1 MSVLLPRFPV
11 ARLPFS
17 FADVERVQTAI
28 KRSFLVVVVWMALSG
43 NALAHS
49 FTAALIVAGDN
60 REASLAEAVRG
71 FLLAADEQDGH
82 ANETSDGHLGGVD
95 VNVLPLP
102 RDAAGLV
109 EGLIGKPTE
118 TGDVVVVL
126 GPEPAASEAAREY
139 QSTSTVLLQVVLTE
153 RWVSDEGTDS
163 FVTRYRRAY
172 GTAPSVMAA
181 TGYHA
186 ARRLD
191 VAIRPLDGVI
201 PRAALE
207 DAWRSTESGL
217 PWKS

>member
-1 MSVLLPRFPV
+1 MLRFLV
-11 ARLPFS
+11 AQLPFP
-17 FADVERVQTAI
+17 FAAVERVQTAI
-28 KRSFLVVVVWMALSG
+28 KQSVLAVAVWMALSG

-49 FTAALIVAGDN
+49 FTAALIVVDDIL
-60 REASLAEAVRG
+60 EARLAEAVRG

-95 VNVLPLP
+95 VHVLPLP

-118 TGDVVVVL
+118 PADVVVVL
-126 GPEPAASEAAREY
+126 GAEPAASEGAQKY
-139 QSTSTVLLQVVLTE
+139 QSNSTVLLQVLLIE
-153 RWVSDEGTDS
+153 GWDSDEGTDS
-163 FVTRYRRAY
+163 FVARYRLAY
-172 GTAPSVMAA
+172 GTAPGVMAA

-217 PWKS
+217 PW

>member
-71 FLLAADEQDGH
+71 FLLAADERDGH

-95 VNVLPLP
+95 VHVLPLP

-109 EGLIGKPTE
+109 EDLIGKPTE
-118 TGDVVVVL
+118 PGDVVVVL
-126 GPEPAASEAAREY
+126 GTEPAASEAARKY
-139 QSTSTVLLQVVLTE
+139 QSNSTVLLQVVLPVG
-153 RWVSDEGTDS
+153 WDSDVGTDS
-163 FVTRYRRAY
+163 FVARYRLAY
-172 GTAPSVMAA
+172 GTAPGLMAA

-217 PWKS
+217 PW

>member
-1 MSVLLPRFPV
+1 MSVLLPRFLA
-11 ARLPFS
+11 ARLPFP

-28 KRSFLVVVVWMALSG
+28 KRSFLVFVVWMALSG

-71 FLLAADEQDGH
+71 FLLAADERDGH

-95 VNVLPLP
+95 VHVLPLP

-118 TGDVVVVL
+118 PGDVVVVL
-126 GPEPAASEAAREY
+126 GTEPAASEAVRKY
-139 QSTSTVLLQVVLTE
+139 QSNSTVLLQVVLPVG
-153 RWVSDEGTDS
+153 WDSDVGTDS
-163 FVTRYRRAY
+163 FVARYRLAY
-172 GTAPSVMAA
+172 GTAPGLMAA

-207 DAWRSTESGL
+207 DAWRSTDSRL
-217 PWKS
+217 PW

>member
-28 KRSFLVVVVWMALSG
+28 KRSFLVVVVWMALLG

-71 FLLAADEQDGH
+71 FLLAADERDAH

-95 VNVLPLP
+95 VHVLPLP
-102 RDAAGLV
+102 RDAAALV
-109 EGLIGKPTE
+109 EGLIGNPTE
-118 TGDVVVVL
+118 PGDVVVVF
-126 GPEPAASEAAREY
+126 GTEAAASEAVRKY
-139 QSTSTVLLQVVLTE
+139 QSNSTVLLQAVLTE
-153 RWVSDEGTDS
+153 GWDDDEGTGS
-163 FVTRYRRAY
+163 FVARYQRAY
-172 GTAPSVMAA
+172 GTAPGVLAA

-191 VAIRPLDGVI
+191 VAIRPLDGVF

-207 DAWRSTESGL
+207 DAWRSTDSRL
-217 PWKS
+217 PW

>member
-28 KRSFLVVVVWMALSG
+28 KRSFLVFVVWMALSG

-71 FLLAADEQDGH
+71 FLLAADERDGH

-95 VNVLPLP
+95 VHVLPLP

-118 TGDVVVVL
+118 PGDVVVVL
-126 GPEPAASEAAREY
+126 GTEPAASEAVRKY
-139 QSTSTVLLQVVLTE
+139 QSNSTVLLQVVLPVG
-153 RWVSDEGTDS
+153 WDSDVGTDS
-163 FVTRYRRAY
+163 FVARYRLAY
-172 GTAPSVMAA
+172 GTAPGLMAA

-217 PWKS
+217 PW

>member
-49 FTAALIVAGDN
+49 FTGALIVAGDN

-71 FLLAADEQDGH
+71 FLLAADERDGH

-95 VNVLPLP
+95 VHVLPLP
-102 RDAAGLV
+102 RDAAALV

-118 TGDVVVVL
+118 PGDVVVVL
-126 GPEPAASEAAREY
+126 GTEPAASEAVRKY
-139 QSTSTVLLQVVLTE
+139 QSNSTVLLQVVLPVG
-153 RWVSDEGTDS
+153 WDSDVGTDS
-163 FVTRYRRAY
+163 FVARYRLAY
-172 GTAPSVMAA
+172 GTAPGLMAA

-217 PWKS
+217 PW

>member
-1 MSVLLPRFPV
+1 MSVLLLRIPF
-11 ARLPFS
+11 ARLPFA
-17 FADVERVQTAI
+17 FAAATRVQTAI
-28 KRSFLVVVVWMALSG
+28 RRSILMVAVWMALSG

-71 FLLAADEQDGH
+71 FLLAADERDAH

-95 VNVLPLP
+95 VHVLPLP

-118 TGDVVVVL
+118 PGDVVVVL
-126 GPEPAASEAAREY
+126 GTEPAASEAARKY
-139 QSTSTVLLQVVLTE
+139 QSNSTVLLQVVLPVG
-153 RWVSDEGTDS
+153 WDSDVGTDS
-163 FVTRYRRAY
+163 FVARYRLAY
-172 GTAPSVMAA
+172 GTAPGVMAA
-181 TGYHA
+181 TSYHA

-191 VAIRPLDGVI
+191 EAIRPLDGVI

-217 PWKS
+217 PW

>member
-28 KRSFLVVVVWMALSG
+28 KRSFLVFVVWMALSG

-71 FLLAADEQDGH
+71 FLLAADERDGH

-95 VNVLPLP
+95 VHVLPLP
-102 RDAAGLV
+102 RDAAALV

-118 TGDVVVVL
+118 PGDVVVVL
-126 GPEPAASEAAREY
+126 GTEPAASEAVRKY
-139 QSTSTVLLQVVLTE
+139 QSNSTVLLQVVLPVG
-153 RWVSDEGTDS
+153 WDSDVGTDS
-163 FVTRYRRAY
+163 FVARYRLAY
-172 GTAPSVMAA
+172 GTAPGLMAA

-217 PWKS
+217 PW

>member
-28 KRSFLVVVVWMALSG
+28 KRSFLVFVVWMALSG

-71 FLLAADEQDGH
+71 FLLAADERDGH

-95 VNVLPLP
+95 VHVLPLP

-109 EGLIGKPTE
+109 EDLIGTPTE
-118 TGDVVVVL
+118 PGDVVVVL
-126 GPEPAASEAAREY
+126 GTEPAASEAVRKY
-139 QSTSTVLLQVVLTE
+139 QSNSTVLLQVVLPVGWDSE
-153 RWVSDEGTDS
+153 VGTDS
-163 FVTRYRRAY
+163 FVTRYRLAY
-172 GTAPSVMAA
+172 GTAPGLMAA

-217 PWKS
+217 PW

>member
-1 MSVLLPRFPV
+1 MSVLLLRILF
-11 ARLPFS
+11 ARLPFA
-17 FADVERVQTAI
+17 FASVEKVQTAI
-28 KRSFLVVVVWMALSG
+28 RRSILAVAVWMALSG

-49 FTAALIVAGDN
+49 FTAALIVVGDN

-71 FLLAADEQDGH
+71 FLLAADERDGH

-95 VNVLPLP
+95 LHVLPLP
-102 RDAAGLV
+102 RDAAGSV

-118 TGDVVVVL
+118 PGDVVVVL
-126 GPEPAASEAAREY
+126 GAEPAASEAVRKY
-139 QSTSTVLLQVVLTE
+139 QSNSTALLQVVLTE
-153 RWVSDEGTDS
+153 GWDSDEGTGS
-163 FVTRYRRAY
+163 FVARYRLAY
-172 GTAPSVMAA
+172 GTVPGVMAA

-217 PWKS
+217 PW

>member
-28 KRSFLVVVVWMALSG
+28 KRSFLVFVVWMALSG

-71 FLLAADEQDGH
+71 FLLAADERDGH

-95 VNVLPLP
+95 VHVLPLP

-109 EGLIGKPTE
+109 EDLIGKPTE
-118 TGDVVVVL
+118 PGDVVVVL
-126 GPEPAASEAAREY
+126 GTEPAASEAARKY
-139 QSTSTVLLQVVLTE
+139 QSNSTVLLQVVLPVG
-153 RWVSDEGTDS
+153 WDSDVGTDS
-163 FVTRYRRAY
+163 FVARYRLAY
-172 GTAPSVMAA
+172 GTAPGLMAA

-207 DAWRSTESGL
+207 DAWRSTDSRL
-217 PWKS
+217 PW